1 MGEVRFMISEAA
13 KQVDVESHVLRYWE
27 EELGLTIG
35 RTEMGHRYY
44 TKDDIQLFRC
54 IKKLK
59 DEGMLLRDLK
69 PLIPELKATRLRLR
83 APEAESSSG
92 AASSAAKTDPAFA
105 HEDTATALQAAGSAR
120 SETAVS
126 ARSGTA
132 ASARSETDTSALA
145 GTAASARSGAAASF
159 QSGAADAEAAEVV
172 IPLEKLDQIR
182 ALFADVFREV
192 LSENNTVLK
201 KDISSTVTTD
211 VMHEMDYLLQ
221 AKDRRQ
227 EEHFRKL
234 DTLIRQQQANR
245 KESAK
250 ANPILKLRKIFT

>member
-69 PLIPELKATRLRLR
+69 PLIPELKATRLRLKTS
-83 APEAESSSG
+83 APENN
-92 AASSAAKTDPAFA
+92 
-105 HEDTATALQAAGSAR
+105 
-120 SETAVS
+120 
-126 ARSGTA
+126 
-132 ASARSETDTSALA
+132 A
-145 GTAASARSGAAASF
+145 GTHREIGVSCVPSVSEARTAQPPAKPESTPAAAPAHPETG
-159 QSGAADAEAAEVV
+159 QEEAEVV
-172 IPLEKLDQIR
+172 IPLEKADQIR

-192 LSENNTVLK
+192 LSENNNVLK

-221 AKDRRQ
+221 AKDRQQ
-227 EEHFRKL
+227 EEHFRRL

-245 KESAK
+245 KESART
-250 ANPILKLRKIFT
+250 NPIMKLRKIFT

>member
-83 APEAESSSG
+83 TPEGESGDAGG
-92 AASSAAKTDPAFA
+92 AQNASSASAATQRESASVAVQADPASA
-105 HEDTATALQAAGSAR
+105 DTSVSLQ
-120 SETAVS
+120 
-126 ARSGTA
+126 TA
-132 ASARSETDTSALA
+132 ASMQ
-145 GTAASARSGAAASF
+145 TAA
-159 QSGAADAEAAEVV
+159 ADPETAEVV

-192 LSENNTVLK
+192 LNENNTVLK

-221 AKDRRQ
+221 AKDRQQ

-250 ANPILKLRKIFT
+250 ANPIMKLRKIFT

>member
-83 APEAESSSG
+83 TPEGESGDAGG
-92 AASSAAKTDPAFA
+92 AQNASSASAAIQAGPASV
-105 HEDTATALQAAGSAR
+105 DTSVSLQ
-120 SETAVS
+120 
-126 ARSGTA
+126 TA
-132 ASARSETDTSALA
+132 ASMQ
-145 GTAASARSGAAASF
+145 TAA
-159 QSGAADAEAAEVV
+159 ADPETAEVV

-192 LSENNTVLK
+192 LNENNTVLK
-201 KDISSTVTTD
+201 NDISSTVTTD

-221 AKDRRQ
+221 AKDRQQ

-250 ANPILKLRKIFT
+250 ANPIMRLRKIFT

>member
-83 APEAESSSG
+83 TPEGESGDAGG
-92 AASSAAKTDPAFA
+92 AQNASSASAAVQAGPASV
-105 HEDTATALQAAGSAR
+105 DTSVSLQ
-120 SETAVS
+120 
-126 ARSGTA
+126 TA
-132 ASARSETDTSALA
+132 ASMQ
-145 GTAASARSGAAASF
+145 TAA
-159 QSGAADAEAAEVV
+159 ADPETAEVV

-192 LSENNTVLK
+192 LNENNTVLK

-221 AKDRRQ
+221 AKDRQQ

-250 ANPILKLRKIFT
+250 ANPIMKLRKIFT

>member
-83 APEAESSSG
+83 TPEGESGDAGG
-92 AASSAAKTDPAFA
+92 AQNASSASAAVQAGPASV
-105 HEDTATALQAAGSAR
+105 DTSVSLQ
-120 SETAVS
+120 
-126 ARSGTA
+126 TA
-132 ASARSETDTSALA
+132 ASMQ
-145 GTAASARSGAAASF
+145 TAA
-159 QSGAADAEAAEVV
+159 ADPETAEVV

-192 LSENNTVLK
+192 LNENNTVLK

-221 AKDRRQ
+221 AKDRQQ

-250 ANPILKLRKIFT
+250 ANPIMRLRKIFT

>member
-69 PLIPELKATRLRLR
+69 PLIPELKATRLRLKTSGTENS
-83 APEAESSSG
+83 APIEEQKEAPASG
-92 AASSAAKTDPAFA
+92 TSVPAAAA
-105 HEDTATALQAAGSAR
+105 AAELASQQ
-120 SETAVS
+120 TAVP
-126 ARSGTA
+126 AQPDTTP
-132 ASARSETDTSALA
+132 ET
-145 GTAASARSGAAASF
+145 
-159 QSGAADAEAAEVV
+159 AEVV
-172 IPLEKLDQIR
+172 IPLEKIDQIR
-182 ALFADVFREV
+182 ALFGDVFREV
-192 LSENNTVLK
+192 LSENNNVLK

-221 AKDRRQ
+221 ARDRQQ

-250 ANPILKLRKIFT
+250 ANPIMKLRKIFT

>member
-1 MGEVRFMISEAA
+1 MISEAA

-69 PLIPELKATRLRLR
+69 PLIPELKATRPIR
-83 APEAESSSG
+83 AP
-92 AASSAAKTDPAFA
+92 P
-105 HEDTATALQAAGSAR
+105 
-120 SETAVS
+120 
-126 ARSGTA
+126 
-132 ASARSETDTSALA
+132 
-145 GTAASARSGAAASF
+145 GAAA
-159 QSGAADAEAAEVV
+159 AEPSSQQTAVPAQPDTTPETAEVV
-172 IPLEKLDQIR
+172 IPLEKIDQIR
-182 ALFADVFREV
+182 ALFGDVFREV
-192 LSENNTVLK
+192 LSENNNVLK

-221 AKDRRQ
+221 ARDRQQ

-250 ANPILKLRKIFT
+250 ANPIMKLRKIFT

>member
-44 TKDDIQLFRC
+44 TKDDIRLFCC

-83 APEAESSSG
+83 TPEGESGDAGG
-92 AASSAAKTDPAFA
+92 AQNASSASAAVQAGPASM
-105 HEDTATALQAAGSAR
+105 DTSVSLQ
-120 SETAVS
+120 
-126 ARSGTA
+126 TA
-132 ASARSETDTSALA
+132 ASMQ
-145 GTAASARSGAAASF
+145 TAA
-159 QSGAADAEAAEVV
+159 ADPETAEVV

-192 LSENNTVLK
+192 LNENNTVLK

-221 AKDRRQ
+221 AKDRQQ

-250 ANPILKLRKIFT
+250 ANPIMRLRKIFT

>member
-13 KQVDVESHVLRYWE
+13 KQVDVETHVLRYWE

-44 TKDDIQLFRC
+44 TNDDIQLFRC

-69 PLIPELKATRLRLR
+69 PLIPELKATRLKLKTSK
-83 APEAESSSG
+83 ETEHLS
-92 AASSAAKTDPAFA
+92 ASAQNSKTN
-105 HEDTATALQAAGSAR
+105 
-120 SETAVS
+120 
-126 ARSGTA
+126 TA
-132 ASARSETDTSALA
+132 ASASSEDTIPDASSASLSPVTSALSDH
-145 GTAASARSGAAASF
+145 TPE
-159 QSGAADAEAAEVV
+159 QPEVV

-182 ALFADVFREV
+182 ALFGDVFREV
-192 LSENNTVLK
+192 LSENNDELK

-211 VMHEMDYLLQ
+211 VMHEIDFLLQ
-221 AKDRRQ
+221 AKDRQQ

-234 DTLIRQQQANR
+234 DALIRQQQANR

-250 ANPILKLRKIFT
+250 ASHIMKLRKIFT

>member
-83 APEAESSSG
+83 TPEGEGSAGGGTQNASPATSESAGSGAVPDSSSG
-92 AASSAAKTDPAFA
+92 TASSAVS
-105 HEDTATALQAAGSAR
+105 LQ
-120 SETAVS
+120 
-126 ARSGTA
+126 TA
-132 ASARSETDTSALA
+132 ASMQ
-145 GTAASARSGAAASF
+145 TAA
-159 QSGAADAEAAEVV
+159 ADPETAEVV

-221 AKDRRQ
+221 AKDRQQ

-250 ANPILKLRKIFT
+250 ANPIMKLRKIFT

>member
-44 TKDDIQLFRC
+44 TNDDIQLFRC

-69 PLIPELKATRLRLR
+69 PLIPELKATRLKLK
-83 APEAESSSG
+83 ASKEPGNLSSPVQSL
-92 AASSAAKTDPAFA
+92 TPN
-105 HEDTATALQAAGSAR
+105 
-120 SETAVS
+120 
-126 ARSGTA
+126 
-132 ASARSETDTSALA
+132 
-145 GTAASARSGAAASF
+145 AAASV
-159 QSGAADAEAAEVV
+159 SSKDIIPDTPSVSLSPVTSDVSDAAPEQPEVV

-182 ALFADVFREV
+182 ALFGDVFREV
-192 LSENNTVLK
+192 LNENNTVLK

-211 VMHEMDYLLQ
+211 VMHEMDFLLQ
-221 AKDRRQ
+221 AKDRQQ

-250 ANPILKLRKIFT
+250 TNPIMKLRKIFT

>member
-13 KQVDVESHVLRYWE
+13 KQVDVETHVLRYWE

-44 TKDDIQLFRC
+44 TNDDIQLFRC

-69 PLIPELKATRLRLR
+69 PLIPELKATRLKL
-83 APEAESSSG
+83 
-92 AASSAAKTDPAFA
+92 KT
-105 HEDTATALQAAGSAR
+105 SK
-120 SETAVS
+120 ETEHLSVS
-126 ARSGTA
+126 AQNSKTNTA
-132 ASARSETDTSALA
+132 ASASSEDTIPDASSASLSPVTSALA
-145 GTAASARSGAAASF
+145 DHTPE
-159 QSGAADAEAAEVV
+159 QPEVV

-182 ALFADVFREV
+182 ALFGDVFREV
-192 LSENNTVLK
+192 LSENNDELK

-211 VMHEMDYLLQ
+211 VMHEIDFLLQ
-221 AKDRRQ
+221 AKDRQQ

-234 DTLIRQQQANR
+234 DALIRRQQANR

-250 ANPILKLRKIFT
+250 ASPIMKLRKIFT

>member
-83 APEAESSSG
+83 ASEPENSNSKDPKT
-92 AASSAAKTDPAFA
+92 ASSAGPVAPKTEPAST
-105 HEDTATALQAAGSAR
+105 DTAVALQAAAAVQ
-120 SETAVS
+120 SETADPV
-126 ARSGTA
+126 
-132 ASARSETDTSALA
+132 
-145 GTAASARSGAAASF
+145 
-159 QSGAADAEAAEVV
+159 AAEVV

-192 LSENNTVLK
+192 LNENNTVLK

-221 AKDRRQ
+221 AKDRQQ

-250 ANPILKLRKIFT
+250 ANPIMKLRKIFT

>member
-69 PLIPELKATRLRLR
+69 PLIPELKVTRLRLKNSESENSSR
-83 APEAESSSG
+83 AEDSKEEASPGASVPAAPEPASQK
-92 AASSAAKTDPAFA
+92 AAVPA
-105 HEDTATALQAAGSAR
+105 Q
-120 SETAVS
+120 
-126 ARSGTA
+126 
-132 ASARSETDTSALA
+132 
-145 GTAASARSGAAASF
+145 
-159 QSGAADAEAAEVV
+159 ADAAPEAAEVV
-172 IPLEKLDQIR
+172 ISLEKVDQIR
-182 ALFADVFREV
+182 ALFGDVFREV
-192 LSENNTVLK
+192 LNENNNVLK

-221 AKDRRQ
+221 AKDRQQ

-234 DTLIRQQQANR
+234 DALIRQQQANR
-245 KESAK
+245 KESART
-250 ANPILKLRKIFT
+250 NPIMKLRKIFT